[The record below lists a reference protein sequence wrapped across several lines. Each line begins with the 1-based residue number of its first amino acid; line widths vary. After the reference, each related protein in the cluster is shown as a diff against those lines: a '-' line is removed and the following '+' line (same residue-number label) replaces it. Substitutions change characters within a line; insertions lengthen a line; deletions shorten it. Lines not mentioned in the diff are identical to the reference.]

1 MKIINSILSFC
12 VVSLFTVSL
21 AYADGH
27 LEDKLKDMQSEIDTL
42 AELIEEGGSNE
53 TSGWWTQTF
62 VGGYGEL
69 HWENAGTPF
78 DDSAGSAS
86 SANNIDA
93 HRYVIFIGHEFNKY
107 LSFNSEFE
115 LEHGLVKD
123 DNGELELEQMYLE
136 QNLEYMGLDNTFL
149 KWGVFLI
156 PVGITN
162 ETHEPP
168 TFYGVERNVVEKELN
183 ANTWWEGGVSAQTAL
198 GNTADVTFAVHSGLD
213 NASGDIRSGRG
224 KMQEQ
229 DGSNIAYTARVRYS
243 GIQGVELAVWHNHQ
257 TDLDNTPATGNVTSN
272 LIGGHINM
280 SPSEGFGFRALAGK
294 WELEC
299 PTTHACATNG
309 FAKAYGAYVE
319 PSYRWSIGGPLD
331 SSIGLAVRAGV
342 RNDKAD
348 ETANASNKVRRYD
361 VLLNYWLSPNAVL
374 KIDYENSKLYSSGKG
389 SAGYNFG
396 MGYQF

>member
-1 MKIINSILSFC
+1 MKIINTILSIFIAFMFSISI
-12 VVSLFTVSL
+12 VF
-21 AYADGH
+21 ADAD
-27 LEDKLKDMQSEIDTL
+27 LENKLKEMQNEIDTL
-42 AELIEEGGSNE
+42 AELIEEGGSNDAP
-53 TSGWWTQTF
+53 GWWTKTS

-78 DDSAGSAS
+78 DDSAGSTS
-86 SANNIDA
+86 SANNVDA

-107 LSFNSEFE
+107 LNFNSEFE

-136 QNLEYMGLDNTFL
+136 QNLEYMGLNNTFL
-149 KWGVFLI
+149 KYGVVLI

-183 ANTWWEGGVSAQTAL
+183 ANTWWEGGIFGQTAL
-198 GNTADVTFAVHSGLD
+198 GQTADITLGVHSGLD

-257 TDLDNTPATGNVTSN
+257 TDMDNTPATGNVVAN
-272 LIGGHINM
+272 LYGGHINM
-280 SPSEGFGFRALAGK
+280 SPSEGFGFRAVAGQ
-294 WELEC
+294 WDLDC

-319 PSYRWSIGGPLD
+319 PSYRWSLGGPLD
-331 SSIGLAVRAGV
+331 SSIGVAARAGV

-348 ETANASNKVRRYD
+348 ESANASNKVRRYD
-361 VLLNYWLSPNAVL
+361 LLLNYWLSPGAVL
-374 KIDYENSKLYSSGKG
+374 KIDYENSKLYSNGKG
-389 SAGYNFG
+389 SSGFNFG

>member
-12 VVSLFTVSL
+12 VVSLFTASL
-21 AYADGH
+21 AFADGH
-27 LEDKLKDMQSEIDTL
+27 LEDKLKDMQTEIDTL

-53 TSGWWTQTF
+53 STGWWTSTF

-69 HWENAGTPF
+69 HWENAGVGY

-86 SANNIDA
+86 SDNQIDA

-123 DNGELELEQMYLE
+123 DHGELELEQMYLE
-136 QNLEYMGLDNTFL
+136 QNLEYMGLNNTFI
-149 KWGVFLI
+149 KYGVFLI

-198 GNTADVTFAVHSGLD
+198 GTTADVTFAVHSGLD
-213 NASGDIRSGRG
+213 NAAGDIRSGRG

-229 DGSNIAYTARVRYS
+229 DGSNIAYTARVRYT
-243 GIQGVELAVWHNHQ
+243 GIQGVELAIWHNHQ
-257 TDLDNTPATGNVTSN
+257 TDLDNTPATGNVVAN
-272 LIGGHINM
+272 LIGGHINI

-294 WELEC
+294 WDLDC
-299 PTTHACATNG
+299 PDTHACNTNG
-309 FAKAYGAYVE
+309 FAKAYGAYIE
-319 PSYRWSIGGPLD
+319 PSYRWSLGGPLD
-331 SSIGLAVRAGV
+331 SSIGIAARAGV

-361 VLLNYWLSPNAVL
+361 LLLNYWLSPNAVL

>member
-12 VVSLFTVSL
+12 VVSIFTFSL
-21 AYADGH
+21 AFADGH
-27 LEDKLKDMQSEIDTL
+27 LEDKLKEMQTEIDTL
-42 AELIEEGGSNE
+42 AELIEEGGNNE
-53 TSGWWTQTF
+53 STGWWTSTF

-243 GIQGVELAVWHNHQ
+243 GIPGVELAVWHNHQ
-257 TDLDNTPATGNVTSN
+257 TDMDNTPATGNVVAN

-280 SPSEGFGFRALAGK
+280 SPTEGFGFRALAGK
-294 WELEC
+294 WDLDC
-299 PTTHACATNG
+299 PDTHACNTNG
-309 FAKAYGAYVE
+309 FAKAYGAYIE
-319 PSYRWSIGGPLD
+319 PSYRWSLGGPLD
-331 SSIGLAVRAGV
+331 SSIGIAARAGV

-361 VLLNYWLSPNAVL
+361 LLLNYWLSPNAVL

>member
-1 MKIINSILSFC
+1 
-12 VVSLFTVSL
+12 
-21 AYADGH
+21 
-27 LEDKLKDMQSEIDTL
+27 MQQEIDTL
-42 AELIEEGGSNE
+42 ADLIEEGGSNDAP
-53 TSGWWTQTF
+53 GWWTKTS

-69 HWENAGTPF
+69 HWETAGTPF
-78 DDSAGSAS
+78 DANAATS
-86 SANNIDA
+86 STNNKVDA
-93 HRYVIFIGHEFNKY
+93 HRYVLFFGHEFNKY
-107 LSFNSEFE
+107 LNFNSEFE

-123 DNGELELEQMYLE
+123 NHGELELEQMYLE
-136 QNLEYMGLDNTFL
+136 QNLEYMGLNNTFI
-149 KWGVFLI
+149 KYGVVLV

-183 ANTWWEGGVSAQTAL
+183 ANTWWEGGIFGQTAL
-198 GNTADVTFAVHSGLD
+198 GQTADITFGVHSGLD

-257 TDLDNTPATGNVTSN
+257 TDLDNTPGTGNVTAN

-280 SPSEGFGFRALAGK
+280 SPSEGFGFRAVAGK
-294 WELEC
+294 WDLDC
-299 PTTHACATNG
+299 PTTHACNTNG
-309 FAKAYGAYVE
+309 FAKAYGAYME
-319 PSYRWSIGGPLD
+319 PSYRWSLGGPLD
-331 SSIGLAVRAGV
+331 SSIGIAARAGV

-361 VLLNYWLSPNAVL
+361 LLVNYWLSPNAVL
-374 KIDYENSKLYSSGKG
+374 KVDYESSKLYSSGKG
-389 SAGYNFG
+389 SSGLNFG